1 MRYRFILDKIKK
13 LAKDNQAKLKLFKVL
28 PYLVGS
34 VVEFIDT
41 PEERE
46 DEDGATVDA
55 DAKREGKRMVLKTST
70 RQTIY
75 LPVIGL
81 VP

>member
-1 MRYRFILDKIKK
+1 MRCLRLLLKKVELVFTLDKIKK

-41 PEERE
+41 PE
-46 DEDGATVDA
+46 
-55 DAKREGKRMVLKTST
+55 
-70 RQTIY
+70 
-75 LPVIGL
+75 
-81 VP
+81 